1 MSAVQGSGAEGIRAD
16 GTRADRI
23 REVLRLAQPSARRF
37 APGLI
42 WGVLSAGAAVSLLAV
57 SGWLIVSASIVDSL
71 VPLSVAVVGVRFF
84 AVTRAVTRYLE
95 RLSGHDA
102 ALRQLAATRA
112 DMVRR
117 LIPVSPA
124 GLGRTDRGKVL
135 SALVDDVENLQN
147 LPLRVVQP
155 LGVSTVV
162 AVGAVVFVAF
172 VSPVAAVTLVVCL
185 LVAGAAAVGMGWLF
199 GARAEAAVSARR
211 ADLSAALV
219 DYFGSLDVLLAYGAE
234 PAARERVTTAD
245 AALRRDVTRASLAQ
259 AVAAGVVSAVA
270 GAASVWALSA
280 AAPGLSTGAIDGP
293 WLAVVVLVPMVVF
306 EVFGAVPIAAAS
318 WRSVRASAARI
329 VDVLPDRMPP
339 ELRSDDGVEF
349 AAGAGDGAANAA
361 AGAGADRGSGADA
374 AAGASAGGGAGADV
388 DANAGVRPGADAG
401 RDADAGAGADA
412 GAWADAGAGAGATA
426 ETAAVERA
434 ITAQRTPTIELREV
448 TASWPGGAP
457 ALRGVTLDLRPGERV
472 LVAGPSGAGK
482 SSLAAVL
489 VGFLA
494 AQGVYRVGGVDAA
507 ALSGPALRRVV
518 GLCEQSPQLFDEDI
532 RQNLLFA
539 RDTATDDELLAVLD
553 RVGLGTWVRERG
565 GLDAR
570 VGDRGALV
578 SGGQA
583 QRIALA
589 RALLRGF
596 PVLVLD
602 EPTAGVDPD
611 ASDALLR
618 DLLGA
623 AGSQS
628 VLLIS
633 HVAPPAGSVDRVVR
647 LDGGRTV

>member
-1 MSAVQGSGAEGIRAD
+1 MSASID
-16 GTRADRI
+16 TTRAARI
-23 REVLRLAQPSARRF
+23 REVLRLAQPPLGRF
-37 APGLI
+37 TPGLI
-42 WGVLSAGAAVSLLAV
+42 WGLLSAAAAVSLLAV

-71 VPLSVAVVGVRFF
+71 VPLSIAVVGVRFF
-84 AVTRAVTRYLE
+84 AVSRAVTRYLE

-102 ALRQLAATRA
+102 ALRQLATTRA

-117 LIPVSPA
+117 LIPLSPA

-155 LGVSTVV
+155 LGVSGLV
-162 AVGAVVFVAF
+162 AVGAVVFIAF
-172 VSPVAAVTLVVCL
+172 VSPIAALTLLACL
-185 LVAGAAAVGMGWLF
+185 ILAGAAAIGMGWLF
-199 GARAEAAVSARR
+199 GSRAEALVSDRH

-234 PAARERVTTAD
+234 PQARERVMAAD
-245 AALRRDVTRASLAQ
+245 AALRRVVTRASLAQ
-259 AVAAGVVSAVA
+259 ATAAGVVSAVA
-270 GAASVWALSA
+270 GAASVWAVA
-280 AAPGLSTGAIDGP
+280 AASPGLATGAIDGP

-318 WRSVRASAARI
+318 WRSVRSSAARI
-329 VDVLPDRMPP
+329 VDVLPERMPA
-339 ELRSDDGVEF
+339 ELRSDDG
-349 AAGAGDGAANAA
+349 G
-361 AGAGADRGSGADA
+361 DA
-374 AAGASAGGGAGADV
+374 AIVGTPAL
-388 DANAGVRPGADAG
+388 RL
-401 RDADAGAGADA
+401 RD
-412 GAWADAGAGAGATA
+412 
-426 ETAAVERA
+426 
-434 ITAQRTPTIELREV
+434 V

-457 ALRGVTLDLRPGERV
+457 ALRGVSLDLAPGERV

-489 VGFLA
+489 VGFLRA
-494 AQGVYRVGGVDAA
+494 EGSYLVGDVDASSLA
-507 ALSGPALRRVV
+507 GPALRRVV

-539 RDTATDDELLAVLD
+539 RDTATDDELLDVLA
-553 RVGLGTWVRERG
+553 RVGLADWAQERG

-583 QRIALA
+583 QRLALA

-623 AGSQS
+623 AGEQS

-633 HVAPPAGSVDRVVR
+633 HIAPPAGSVDRVVR
-647 LDGGRTV
+647 LEGGRTV

>member
-1 MSAVQGSGAEGIRAD
+1 MTLRPAQVIGE
-16 GTRADRI
+16 TRRQRI
-23 REVLRLAQPSARRF
+23 REVLRLAQPPIGRF
-37 APGLI
+37 LPGLI

-71 VPLSVAVVGVRFF
+71 VPLSIAVVGVRFF

-102 ALRQLAATRA
+102 ALRQLASTRA

-117 LIPVSPA
+117 LTPLSPA
-124 GLGRTDRGKVL
+124 GLGATDRGKVL
-135 SALVDDVENLQN
+135 AALVDDVENLQN

-155 LGVSTVV
+155 LGVAALV
-162 AVGAVVFVAF
+162 AVGAVGFIAF
-172 VSPVAAVTLVVCL
+172 VSPPAALTLAVCLIVAA
-185 LVAGAAAVGMGWLF
+185 AAAIGLGWVF
-199 GARAEAAVSARR
+199 GSRAEALVSARR

-234 PAARERVTTAD
+234 EQARARIAAAD
-245 AALRRDVTRASLAQ
+245 AELRRVVSRASLAQ

-270 GAASVWALSA
+270 GAASVWALAA
-280 AAPGLSTGAIDGP
+280 AAPGLATGAVDGP
-293 WLAVVVLVPMVVF
+293 WLAVAVLVPMVVF
-306 EVFGAVPIAAAS
+306 EIFGAVPIAAAS
-318 WRSVRASAARI
+318 WRSVRSSAERI
-329 VDVLPDRMPP
+329 VDVLPERMPE
-339 ELRSDDGVEF
+339 ELRPDAGEDVEI
-349 AAGAGDGAANAA
+349 
-361 AGAGADRGSGADA
+361 
-374 AAGASAGGGAGADV
+374 GGTPTV
-388 DANAGVRPGADAG
+388 RLHGVR
-401 RDADAGAGADA
+401 
-412 GAWADAGAGAGATA
+412 
-426 ETAAVERA
+426 AA
-434 ITAQRTPTIELREV
+434 
-448 TASWPGGAP
+448 WPGGAP
-457 ALRGVTLDLRPGERV
+457 ALKGVDLDLRPGERV

-482 SSLAAVL
+482 SSLAAAL
-489 VGFLA
+489 VGFLRVE
-494 AQGVYRVGGVDAA
+494 GEYRIDGRDAA
-507 ALSGPALRRVV
+507 GLSGPALRRII
-518 GLCEQSPQLFDEDI
+518 GLCEQTPQLFDEDI

-539 RDTATDDELLAVLD
+539 RDTATDDELYAVLD
-553 RVGLGTWVRERG
+553 RVGLGEWTRERG

-618 DLLGA
+618 DLLEA
-623 AGSQS
+623 AGEQS

-633 HVAPPAGSVDRVVR
+633 HVAPPAGTVDRVVR
-647 LDGGRTV
+647 LEDGRTV

>member
-1 MSAVQGSGAEGIRAD
+1 MSAAVRPGTSRPDAGRPDAGRA
-16 GTRADRI
+16 ARI
-23 REVLRLAQPSARRF
+23 REVLRLAQPPLGRF
-37 APGLI
+37 TPGLI
-42 WGVLSAGAAVSLLAV
+42 WGMLSAAAAVSLLAV

-71 VPLSVAVVGVRFF
+71 VPLSIAVVGVRFF
-84 AVTRAVTRYLE
+84 AVSRAVTRYLE

-102 ALRQLAATRA
+102 ALRQLATTRA

-117 LIPVSPA
+117 LIPLSPA

-155 LGVSTVV
+155 LGVSGLV
-162 AVGAVVFVAF
+162 AVGAVVFIAF
-172 VSPVAAVTLVVCL
+172 VSPIAALTLLACL
-185 LVAGAAAVGMGWLF
+185 IVAGAAAIGMGWLF
-199 GARAEAAVSARR
+199 GSRAEALVSDRR

-234 PAARERVTTAD
+234 PQARQRVTAAD
-245 AALRRDVTRASLAQ
+245 AALRRVVTRASLAQ
-259 AVAAGVVSAVA
+259 ATAAGVVSAVA
-270 GAASVWALSA
+270 GAASVWAVAA
-280 AAPGLSTGAIDGP
+280 AAPGLATGAIDGP

-318 WRSVRASAARI
+318 WRSVRSSAARI
-329 VDVLPDRMPP
+329 VDVLPERMPD
-339 ELRSDDGVEF
+339 ELRSD
-349 AAGAGDGAANAA
+349 AGD
-361 AGAGADRGSGADA
+361 DA
-374 AAGASAGGGAGADV
+374 APT
-388 DANAGVRPGADAG
+388 GVPALRL
-401 RDADAGAGADA
+401 RD
-412 GAWADAGAGAGATA
+412 
-426 ETAAVERA
+426 
-434 ITAQRTPTIELREV
+434 V

-457 ALRGVTLDLRPGERV
+457 ALRGVSLDLEPGERV

-489 VGFLA
+489 VGFLRA
-494 AQGVYRVGGVDAA
+494 EGSYLVGDVDASSLA
-507 ALSGPALRRVV
+507 GPALRNVV

-539 RDTATDDELLAVLD
+539 RDTATDDELLAVLA
-553 RVGLGTWVRERG
+553 RVGLGEWVQERG

-583 QRIALA
+583 QRLALA

-623 AGSQS
+623 AGAQS

-633 HVAPPAGSVDRVVR
+633 HIAPPAGSVDRVVR
-647 LDGGRTV
+647 LEGGRTV